1 MQILSASCLGL
12 HFQIIRKSLQF
23 EIKFV
28 FLKHYGYICTSQ
40 FKFVIVTFMDIVSRL
55 KLFLDY
61 LGIPVTQFADNCGIP
76 RPTLS
81 QLLNG
86 RNKTVRD
93 EIIAKIHDAYP
104 QLSIMWLMFG
114 EGEMVE
120 GKSETAENPVFT
132 HETSDGSENQNLSDF
147 NNSPI
152 PEDSDMSLPLDFML
166 DNEPMHDNGSLLS
179 ENPSTADSRPD
190 LTGPLETL
198 HTRTADHID
207 AKGADRTITFHQ
219 EDMSRPQPQPST
231 TAPNGKHVVSIIV
244 YYSDNSYQSFVPDSQ
259 ASFPGM

>member
-1 MQILSASCLGL
+1 
-12 HFQIIRKSLQF
+12 
-23 EIKFV
+23 
-28 FLKHYGYICTSQ
+28 
-40 FKFVIVTFMDIVSRL
+40 MDIVGRL

-120 GKSETAENPVFT
+120 GKSETAENPIFT

-152 PEDSDMSLPLDFML
+152 PEESDMSLPLDFML

-179 ENPSTADSRPD
+179 EAPSPADSRPD
-190 LTGPLETL
+190 LTGPLEVPMHP
-198 HTRTADHID
+198 HTAERIE

-219 EDMSRPQPQPST
+219 EDMSQPQSQPST
-231 TAPNGKHVVSIIV
+231 TTPNGKHVVSIIV

-259 ASFPGM
+259 ARFPGI

>member
-1 MQILSASCLGL
+1 
-12 HFQIIRKSLQF
+12 
-23 EIKFV
+23 
-28 FLKHYGYICTSQ
+28 
-40 FKFVIVTFMDIVSRL
+40 MDIVGRL

-132 HETSDGSENQNLSDF
+132 HETSDGNENQNLSDL
-147 NNSPI
+147 NKSPI
-152 PEDSDMSLPLDFML
+152 PEEGDMELPLDFML
-166 DNEPMHDNGSLLS
+166 DSEPMHDNGSLS
-179 ENPSTADSRPD
+179 TETPSTADRRPD
-190 LTGPLETL
+190 LTGPLETPYS
-198 HTRTADHID
+198 HTAERIE
-207 AKGADRTITFHQ
+207 AKGTERTITFHQ
-219 EDMSRPQPQPST
+219 EDMSQPQPQPT
-231 TAPNGKHVVSIIV
+231 VTAPNGKHVVSIIV

-259 ASFPGM
+259 ARFPGM

>member
-1 MQILSASCLGL
+1 
-12 HFQIIRKSLQF
+12 
-23 EIKFV
+23 
-28 FLKHYGYICTSQ
+28 
-40 FKFVIVTFMDIVSRL
+40 
-55 KLFLDY
+55 
-61 LGIPVTQFADNCGIP
+61 
-76 RPTLS
+76 
-81 QLLNG
+81 
-86 RNKTVRD
+86 
-93 EIIAKIHDAYP
+93 
-104 QLSIMWLMFG
+104 MWLMFG

-132 HETSDGSENQNLSDF
+132 HETSDGSENQNLSDY